1 MNRILNGMVK
11 LTILF
16 RVPHDDA
23 TFSEEAFE
31 ANYVKNLALM
41 EQLPGIRRRQAN
53 VVLGSPAGRSPYARM
68 LELYFDDFE
77 ALDQALTSPQGRAA
91 GQDLLTFMGKD
102 AELVFSEVYEE

>member
-1 MNRILNGMVK
+1 MKWIPNGMVK

-16 RVPHDDA
+16 RIPDPNA
-23 TFSEEAFE
+23 PSSEETFE

-53 VVLGSPAGRSPYARM
+53 VVLGNPAGRSPYARM

-102 AELVFSEVYEE
+102 AELIFSEVYEE